1 MRRSRLY
8 LPASLQSGREVT
20 VEGERAHY
28 LRSVLRLRVG
38 AALTVFDGE
47 GGEFEAEVLTV
58 ERHRVRL
65 RLGAWRDVDRES
77 PLRVHLGLAV
87 AKGERMD
94 WAVQKA
100 VELGVA
106 CITPLLTER
115 ANVVLEGERADRRRR
130 HWQAVVIA
138 ACEQCGRNRVPA
150 VATPQPLPAWLPG
163 RCGLVLDPSGATLA
177 ALPEPAG
184 ELALLIGP
192 EGGLTDAELRLAEAE
207 GLVPTALGPRILRVE
222 TAAVAALTAVQCRWG
237 DLAGR

>member
-8 LPASLQSGREVT
+8 LPVPLRSGHEVT

-28 LRSVLRLRVG
+28 LRSVLRLRAG
-38 AALTVFDGE
+38 APLTVFDGE
-47 GGEFEAEVLTV
+47 GGEFDAEVLAFD
-58 ERHRVRL
+58 RRRVRL
-65 RLGAWRDVDRES
+65 RLGAWRDVERES
-77 PLRVHLGLAV
+77 PLRIHLGLAV

-106 CITPLLTER
+106 AITPLLTER
-115 ANVVLEGERADRRRR
+115 GNVVLEGERAERRRR
-130 HWQAVVIA
+130 HWQAVAVA

-150 VATPQPLPAWLPG
+150 VAPPQPLPAWLPG
-163 RCGLVLDPSGATLA
+163 RRGLVFDPSGASLG

-192 EGGLTDAELRLAEAE
+192 EGGLTAAELRLAEAE
-207 GLVPTALGPRILRVE
+207 GFVPVALGPRILRVE

-237 DLAGR
+237 DLAAR